1 MNLNF
6 IKIPLYKLNYI
17 SDINEIKLD
26 ENFLAQF
33 RIEYE
38 PEERKNIFKQL
49 EWAVNNPNYD
59 FSSLVDSKRFTNKQ
73 IYSYIQ
79 KLYEFISKNGESN
92 G

>member
-6 IKIPLYKLNYI
+6 IKIPLYKLNYV
-17 SDINEIKLD
+17 SDIDEIELN

-33 RIEYE
+33 RVEYE
-38 PEERKNIFKQL
+38 PEERKNIFEQL
-49 EWAVNNPNYD
+49 EWAVHNPNYD
-59 FSSLVDSKRFTNKQ
+59 FSSLVNSKKFTNEQ

-79 KLYEFISKNGESN
+79 KLHEFISKNGESN

>member
-17 SDINEIKLD
+17 SDIDEIKLD

-33 RIEYE
+33 RNEYE
-38 PEERKNIFKQL
+38 TEERENIFKQL

-59 FSSLVDSKRFTNKQ
+59 FNRLVESKNFTNKQ

-79 KLYEFISKNGESN
+79 KLYEFISKNGV
-92 G
+92 